1 MNQNLE
7 TVKQTKRLY
16 AYEELENGN
25 YALHFA
31 NDDED
36 LDDVETIEVSVDT
49 LMHEAFEFCEGC

>member
-7 TVKQTKRLY
+7 TTKQTKRLY

-25 YALHFA
+25 YALYFTEE
-31 NDDED
+31 DEE
-36 LDDVETIEVSVDT
+36 LETVETIEVSVDT